1 MNVFEEYELYKEF
14 TDLYYFLEDA
24 AALTLE
30 EEQNMVS
37 EECSEFE
44 EAEKEEAEE
53 LYYKY
58 KFFYTVAQV
67 CPVDERRS
75 FFCELAIKEF
85 QGPVA
90 IDLRETKK
98 TGKKPRI
105 VTASELN

>member
-1 MNVFEEYELYKEF
+1 MNIFEEYELYKEF
-14 TDLYYFLEDA
+14 TNLYYFLEA
-24 AALTLE
+24 ATAALTME
-30 EEQNMVS
+30 EEHNMVS
-37 EECSEFE
+37 EESGEF
-44 EAEKEEAEE
+44 EE

-58 KFFYTVAQV
+58 KYFYTVAQL
-67 CPVDERRS
+67 CPEDERRS